1 MADTTEDPM
10 TSLRCL
16 VVDDHPFQRKVVRT
30 MLLRL
35 GINQVTEASDGKE
48 ALERVGAEPP
58 DVVFCDLQMPSM
70 DGVEL
75 LRHLGQGGY
84 EGG

>member
-35 GINQVTEASDGKE
+35 GINPAFRTSAKDHPDFPASNGRLHGEAVSP
-48 ALERVGAEPP
+48 APCQPYLVANNT
-58 DVVFCDLQMPSM
+58 L
-70 DGVEL
+70 
-75 LRHLGQGGY
+75 
-84 EGG
+84 